1 MSNRVLN
8 AAIASVV
15 SIGLFASAAAQAQTI
30 CTSAGDEA
38 AFQVGALKS
47 ELTVLAIGC
56 RNEDA
61 YNSFVERYRSE
72 LVAKDGV
79 VNAWFKRNYGGG
91 AQRNYDQ
98 YITLLA
104 NEHAQ
109 LAQQEGTDYCPR
121 LMIMFNEVMA
131 LPNPAVLDEY
141 AEVKDVVPA
150 GVGACQGPSSAPAS
164 RPPVRTAAAKKR

>member
-1 MSNRVLN
+1 MSNRILK
-8 AAIASVV
+8 AILSSIV
-15 SIGLFASAAAQAQTI
+15 SAGLFASAAAQAQTV
-30 CTSAGDEA
+30 CTSAADEG

-72 LVAKDGV
+72 LVAKDSV
-79 VNAWFKRNYGGG
+79 VNAWFKRNYGGA

-109 LAQQEGTDYCPR
+109 LAQREGTDFCPR
-121 LMIMFNEVMA
+121 LMVMFSEVMA
-131 LPNPAVLDEY
+131 LPSPNVLEEY
-141 AEVKDVVPA
+141 AEVKDVVPPA
-150 GVGACQGPSSAPAS
+150 VGACQGPSAAPAS
-164 RPPVRTAAAKKR
+164 RPVRTVSAAKKK